1 MVVQVLLLN
10 VVVAQVAFGLK
21 IITPL
26 GTVAENALEVMVEQL
41 KLIVA
46 PEEGIPFA
54 LIWALNQMVLPTR
67 MAVPLKFD

>member
-1 MVVQVLLLN
+1 
-10 VVVAQVAFGLK
+10 VVAQLAFGLK

-54 LIWALNQMVLPTR
+54 LIWALNQMVFEVHPCLNGEPKVLAEWT
-67 MAVPLKFD
+67 